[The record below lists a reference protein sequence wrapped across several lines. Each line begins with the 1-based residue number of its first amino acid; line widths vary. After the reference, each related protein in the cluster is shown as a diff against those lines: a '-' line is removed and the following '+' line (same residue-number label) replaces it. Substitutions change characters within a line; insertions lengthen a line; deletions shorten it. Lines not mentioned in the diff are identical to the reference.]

1 MINNL
6 THQYPKTNIATLKSK
21 GGQLIFEYAE
31 KNRKQ
36 QKYTFF
42 CLKLFIILYTRSLH
56 MGLNKWTFFSIL
68 TIIYGSSCLD
78 SVFYT
83 ELFTLWD
90 NLCQTKHQM
99 ANTRRKAL

>member
-36 QKYTFF
+36 
-42 CLKLFIILYTRSLH
+42 
-56 MGLNKWTFFSIL
+56 
-68 TIIYGSSCLD
+68 
-78 SVFYT
+78 
-83 ELFTLWD
+83 
-90 NLCQTKHQM
+90 
-99 ANTRRKAL
+99 